1 MYPHRKN
8 IEKMMRE
15 IKQEDQRRGTI
26 VRVKDVR
33 QSEKQRRPSIVD
45 LARSLQ
51 WLVPRF
57 EPYEPERWW
66 MGAFNIILRLCQ
78 SSMMVVFR
86 DQAIQASFACCIAQ
100 LGVCSQRNL
109 MPYRRQ
115 TDNETA
121 FFAQWLIF
129 GWCMVLLMRIV
140 GSLASVPPFLVGLVI
155 VLATVALVARS
166 LWTAIGDIK
175 KGFSRRGSGQDESP
189 VDDADDGSTG
199 DGACSAAD
207 CGDGETTSEIELVD
221 LSEMTTTKQRG
232 ESSSSSPHAEL
243 GAGAENGASSSSCAR
258 FESSFCAVEPSDGPS
273 TTQQSTRAELEEEVF
288 GLRRRA
294 AHLRAQRDS

>member
-33 QSEKQRRPSIVD
+33 QSKKQRRPSIVD

-78 SSMMVVFR
+78 SSMMVVFQ
-86 DQAIQASFACCIAQ
+86 DQAIQAPFACCIAQ

-121 FFAQWLIF
+121 LFAQWLIF
-129 GWCMVLLMRIV
+129 GWCMVLLKRII
-140 GSLASVPPFLVGLVI
+140 GSLASVPSFLVGLVI

-166 LWTAIGDIK
+166 LWTAIDDIK
-175 KGFSRRGSGQDESP
+175 KAGFRGAAVVKTKRPKTTPTMARR
-189 VDDADDGSTG
+189 AT
-199 DGACSAAD
+199 
-207 CGDGETTSEIELVD
+207 ELV
-221 LSEMTTTKQRG
+221 LRRIAVTGRPPV
-232 ESSSSSPHAEL
+232 ESSWWI
-243 GAGAENGASSSSCAR
+243 
-258 FESSFCAVEPSDGPS
+258 
-273 TTQQSTRAELEEEVF
+273 
-288 GLRRRA
+288 
-294 AHLRAQRDS
+294 